1 MDLARSCF
9 VSLEPVGAKEAASA
23 EPRWTSFPAL
33 WAKGRATFE
42 ERALLLCSL
51 LLGYSLDAWVCLGTD
66 DKGLAHAWVLVRDR
80 ADASTPAQVTLWD
93 PRNAQRIKA
102 DDPRYLRSFSSVDTV
117 FNHQR
122 ILVCHEEELQHVCY
136 DFSDPRSWLAAPV
149 DQEAPVVGAEV
160 AIQKGLPPMKKAT
173 GPSVAIVY
181 YSTYGHVKV
190 MADEIKKGLE
200 STGVSV
206 DLFQVPE
213 TLPPSA
219 LQAMGA
225 PEKPADVML
234 LERAFLSELPKY
246 DGFMF
251 GMPTRFGMM
260 ASQMKAFFDGTGSLW
275 QNGALAG
282 KLGATFVST
291 GTQQGGQETTHF
303 TAVTQLVHHGM
314 CYVPLGYQAGG
325 EGQFDL
331 SEIHGGSPW
340 GASTLAGPDGSRQPS
355 ALELKIAKKQGEVFG
370 TAVKR
375 TTAPAA
381 SKKGKVCIVYYSMY
395 GHVKKLAD
403 EIAASMKEEGVSVDM
418 FQAPELLGAD
428 VLKKMGAP
436 AKPSDTVMDHAK
448 VQQLADYDGLL
459 FGIPTRF
466 GSASAQMKAFF
477 DNTGSLWQSGAL
489 AGKLTGSFCSTG
501 TLNGGQE
508 STHMT
513 TMTNMVHHGMIYV
526 PLGYQAGGDG
536 QFDMTEIHGGSPWG
550 ASTYAGADGSR
561 QASAMELKIAR
572 RQGKVFASKVKQMMK

>member
-1 MDLARSCF
+1 MPFRLRARS
-9 VSLEPVGAKEAASA
+9 LT
-23 EPRWTSFPAL
+23 RL
-33 WAKGRATFE
+33 
-42 ERALLLCSL
+42 
-51 LLGYSLDAWVCLGTD
+51 
-66 DKGLAHAWVLVRDR
+66 
-80 ADASTPAQVTLWD
+80 
-93 PRNAQRIKA
+93 
-102 DDPRYLRSFSSVDTV
+102 YLRSSQFLSAIVSMG
-117 FNHQR
+117 NA
-122 ILVCHEEELQHVCY
+122 C
-136 DFSDPRSWLAAPV
+136 S
-149 DQEAPVVGAEV
+149 EAP
-160 AIQKGLPPMKKAT
+160 IQKGLPPMKKAT

-381 SKKGKVCIVYYSMY
+381 SKKAKVCIVYYSMY

-418 FQAPELLGAD
+418 FQTPELLGAD

-477 DNTGSLWQSGAL
+477 DSTGSLWQSGAL

>member
-1 MDLARSCF
+1 MGNA
-9 VSLEPVGAKEAASA
+9 
-23 EPRWTSFPAL
+23 
-33 WAKGRATFE
+33 
-42 ERALLLCSL
+42 CSE
-51 LLGYSLDAWVCLGTD
+51 S
-66 DKGLAHAWVLVRDR
+66 
-80 ADASTPAQVTLWD
+80 
-93 PRNAQRIKA
+93 
-102 DDPRYLRSFSSVDTV
+102 
-117 FNHQR
+117 
-122 ILVCHEEELQHVCY
+122 
-136 DFSDPRSWLAAPV
+136 
-149 DQEAPVVGAEV
+149 PVVGAEV
-160 AIQKGLPPMKKAT
+160 AIQRGLPPVKKAT

-213 TLPPSA
+213 TLPASA

-225 PEKPADVML
+225 PDKPADVML

-340 GASTLAGPDGSRQPS
+340 GASTLAGADGSRQPS
-355 ALELKIAKKQGEVFG
+355 ALELKIAKRQGEVFG

-381 SKKGKVCIVYYSMY
+381 SKKAKVCIVYYSMY

-448 VQQLADYDGLL
+448 VQQLADYDGLM

-477 DNTGSLWQSGAL
+477 DSTGSLWQSGAL

-550 ASTYAGADGSR
+550 ASTFAGADGSR
-561 QASAMELKIAR
+561 QASVTELKIAR
-572 RQGKVFASKVKQMMK
+572 RQGKVFASRVKQMMK

>member
-1 MDLARSCF
+1 MGNACSE
-9 VSLEPVGAKEAASA
+9 S
-23 EPRWTSFPAL
+23 PA
-33 WAKGRATFE
+33 
-42 ERALLLCSL
+42 
-51 LLGYSLDAWVCLGTD
+51 
-66 DKGLAHAWVLVRDR
+66 
-80 ADASTPAQVTLWD
+80 
-93 PRNAQRIKA
+93 
-102 DDPRYLRSFSSVDTV
+102 
-117 FNHQR
+117 
-122 ILVCHEEELQHVCY
+122 
-136 DFSDPRSWLAAPV
+136 
-149 DQEAPVVGAEV
+149 VGAEV
-160 AIQKGLPPMKKAT
+160 AIQRGLPPMKKAT

-190 MADEIKKGLE
+190 MADELKKGLE

-355 ALELKIAKKQGEVFG
+355 ALELKIAQKQGEVFG
-370 TAVKR
+370 TAVNR
-375 TTAPAA
+375 TTAPVA
-381 SKKGKVCIVYYSMY
+381 SIKAKVCIVYYSMY

-418 FQAPELLGAD
+418 FQAPELLGA
-428 VLKKMGAP
+428 
-436 AKPSDTVMDHAK
+436 
-448 VQQLADYDGLL
+448 
-459 FGIPTRF
+459 
-466 GSASAQMKAFF
+466 
-477 DNTGSLWQSGAL
+477 
-489 AGKLTGSFCSTG
+489 
-501 TLNGGQE
+501 QE
-508 STHMT
+508 
-513 TMTNMVHHGMIYV
+513 
-526 PLGYQAGGDG
+526 
-536 QFDMTEIHGGSPWG
+536 
-550 ASTYAGADGSR
+550 DGSSCKAVGHGHGSCEGPAAGR
-561 QASAMELKIAR
+561 L
-572 RQGKVFASKVKQMMK
+572 